1 MESLSNIFYI
11 PPLMK
16 EYIYKCI
23 PFFFFSF
30 TSMQSFHLALLTLK
44 EVSFE
49 ILKAVSLLI
58 HDIEIA

>member
-1 MESLSNIFYI
+1 MYS
-11 PPLMK
+11 
-16 EYIYKCI
+16 
-23 PFFFFSF
+23 FFFFSF